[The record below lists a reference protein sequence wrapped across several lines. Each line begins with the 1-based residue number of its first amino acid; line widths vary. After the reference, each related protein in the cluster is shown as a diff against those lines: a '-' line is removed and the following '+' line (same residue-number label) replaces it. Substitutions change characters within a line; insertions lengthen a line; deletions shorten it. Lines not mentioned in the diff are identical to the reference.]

1 VNRGSDEKPWV
12 RDYLLAKNENLC
24 LLNEYQEM
32 AIQFGF
38 ITIFVATFPLAPFFA
53 LMNNVIEIRLGTVE
67 TIFESGLGN
76 LSTKNRLRD
85 RFFSSKSRQAFFNHE
100 FLTEKQN
107 RALR

>member
-67 TIFESGLGN
+67 TFQQQQIQLESFLAN
-76 LSTKNRLRD
+76 LFTKNRLRD
-85 RFFSSKSRQAFFNHE
+85 WFFSSKSRQAFFSNE
-100 FLTEKQN
+100 F
-107 RALR
+107 

>member
-1 VNRGSDEKPWV
+1 MTNPTKDVSLQLGIILIIKQVVSNFVELAWPWWNARKQKKVNRGSDEKPWV

-67 TIFESGLGN
+67 TI
-76 LSTKNRLRD
+76 
-85 RFFSSKSRQAFFNHE
+85 Q
-100 FLTEKQN
+100 
-107 RALR
+107 